1 MKQRSISF
9 SILFASFFR
18 TFVEVERTV
27 PSGRPLGDAKEVAIR
42 TMEAMQWP
50 GSGKLPHKTYTV
62 AERLG
67 EGSCGAV
74 RTVYDEDGTVFA
86 L

>member
-1 MKQRSISF
+1 
-9 SILFASFFR
+9 
-18 TFVEVERTV
+18 
-27 PSGRPLGDAKEVAIR
+27 
-42 TMEAMQWP
+42 MQWQ
-50 GSGKLPHKTYTV
+50 GSGKLAKKTYTV

-74 RTVYDEDGTVFA
+74 RTVYDDEGAVFA

>member
-1 MKQRSISF
+1 M
-9 SILFASFFR
+9 
-18 TFVEVERTV
+18 
-27 PSGRPLGDAKEVAIR
+27 
-42 TMEAMQWP
+42 MWP
-50 GSGKLPHKTYTV
+50 GSGKLPRKEYTV

-74 RTVYDEDGTVFA
+74 RTVYDADGTVFA

>member
-1 MKQRSISF
+1 MVHF
-9 SILFASFFR
+9 
-18 TFVEVERTV
+18 EREDGTV
-27 PSGRPLGDAKEVAIR
+27 GTTSGDAKEVAIG

>member
-1 MKQRSISF
+1 
-9 SILFASFFR
+9 
-18 TFVEVERTV
+18 
-27 PSGRPLGDAKEVAIR
+27 
-42 TMEAMQWP
+42 MEAMQWP